1 LQFIFALS
9 CSEPISFGAFF
20 SPFYRKQ
27 IGVACLLVL
36 LMLVLAIGAIHH
48 WASNNFYLTRIQML
62 FVCFL
67 AFLLALAAFLV
78 GLFEGEKQNPLP
90 SYVIFHAPYLH
101 SSLAKIVP
109 VLLMTLTFSHICCSD
124 KPFVGASVGYFS
136 FLFLLAGRALTVSY
150 ITLFSF
156 KLHIFLFV
164 FGLSYFWL
172 FYLIFVYIIV

>member
-1 LQFIFALS
+1 
-9 CSEPISFGAFF
+9 
-20 SPFYRKQ
+20 
-27 IGVACLLVL
+27 
-36 LMLVLAIGAIHH
+36 MLVLAIGAIHH

-62 FVCFL
+62 FVCFV

-90 SYVIFHAPYLH
+90 SYIIFHAPCLP

-109 VLLMTLTFSHICCSD
+109 LLHMTLTFSYICCSD

-150 ITLFSF
+150 IALFSF

-164 FGLSYFWL
+164 FGCLISGCSASSSFTLWYNNPFCAGSSFTSDCSL
-172 FYLIFVYIIV
+172 FSKSTACICL